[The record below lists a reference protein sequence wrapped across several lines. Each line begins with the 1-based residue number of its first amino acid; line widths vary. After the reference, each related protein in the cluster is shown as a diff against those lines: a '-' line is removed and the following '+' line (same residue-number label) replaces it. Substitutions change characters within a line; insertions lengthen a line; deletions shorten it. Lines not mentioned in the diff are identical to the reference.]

1 MKRFIK
7 VLKTCLGCLRKTTKT
22 KFIDINNTVESEESA
37 VSQSQPP
44 QSQAILKRNFLHES
58 VYSGLEENW
67 VGGIS

>member
-22 KFIDINNTVESEESA
+22 KFIDINNTVESESA

>member
-1 MKRFIK
+1 MKRLIK

-22 KFIDINNTVESEESA
+22 KFIDINNTVESESA